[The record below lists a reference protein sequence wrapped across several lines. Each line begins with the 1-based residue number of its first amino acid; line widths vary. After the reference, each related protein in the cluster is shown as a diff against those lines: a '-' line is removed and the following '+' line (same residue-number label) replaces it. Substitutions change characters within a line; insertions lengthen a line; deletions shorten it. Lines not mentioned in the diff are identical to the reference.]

1 VYTPAKLFTFH
12 ILRSKE
18 EKREAEEEIFM
29 FEFRS
34 VFAFNYLPLK
44 VTWKF

>member
-1 VYTPAKLFTFH
+1 VCTPAKLSTFH
-12 ILRSKE
+12 ILRSEE
-18 EKREAEEEIFM
+18 EKREAEEAIFM

-34 VFAFNYLPLK
+34 VFAFNYLSLK